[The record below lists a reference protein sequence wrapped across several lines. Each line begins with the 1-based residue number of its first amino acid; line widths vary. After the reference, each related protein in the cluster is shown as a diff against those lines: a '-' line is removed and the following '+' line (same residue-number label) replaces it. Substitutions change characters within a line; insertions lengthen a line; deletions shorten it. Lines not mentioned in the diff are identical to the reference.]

1 MISICWKPLVRNEG
15 SALVFHH
22 LLLNGKRQHGN
33 YAEATGG
40 AAAAATGA
48 AAAAAAAAAPDG
60 NQKETLHEVSVC
72 NNTPTGRTHA
82 NTRARCWHRTRF
94 NRETWQVG

>member
-40 AAAAATGA
+40 AAAAASG